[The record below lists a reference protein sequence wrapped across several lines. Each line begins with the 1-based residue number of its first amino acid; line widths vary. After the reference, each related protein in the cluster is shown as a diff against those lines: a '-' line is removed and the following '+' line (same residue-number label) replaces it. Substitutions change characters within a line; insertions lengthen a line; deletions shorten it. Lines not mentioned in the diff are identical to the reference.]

1 MSDPH
6 DAPNELNALFGE
18 LRAFVETLQSAGEEG
33 ASVERVLQ
41 FGSSDDGTA
50 GVMGVRVETG
60 LGDATGTVR
69 ETVASAQPETEEEAS
84 TVRRPPVDI
93 YEEDHRVRVVAEMPG
108 VGKEDLDLTVEE
120 NALVLSAETGRR
132 RYWRAVSLPG
142 PVTTGEYSVR
152 TENGL
157 VELIFS
163 RGDTDRDQEES

>member
-6 DAPNELNALFGE
+6 GAPNELNELFGE

-69 ETVASAQPETEEEAS
+69 ETVASAQPETEDEAS
-84 TVRRPPVDI
+84 AVRRPAVDV
-93 YEEDHRVRVVAEMPG
+93 YEEDQRVRVVAEMPG
-108 VGKEDLDLTVEE
+108 VGEEDLDVTVEE
-120 NALVLSAETGRR
+120 NALVLSAGTDRR

-142 PVTTGEYSVR
+142 PVVPGEHTIRVQ
-152 TENGL
+152 NGL
-157 VELIFS
+157 VELIFARVDS
-163 RGDTDRDQEES
+163 DPDEEES